1 MSLETTL
8 DQAHPTL
15 SPAALERVR
24 RSGRTEIV
32 AVDDVLV
39 GQGDP
44 MDKFVVVLE
53 GEITV
58 EQMTR
63 TGLQMVATHGP
74 GQFFGDV
81 HSLSGRPSLVRGRV
95 SKRGLVHTVGRSDLQ
110 ALMHDDSELGEVF
123 MRAFILR
130 RLELLATSVGDVV
143 VIGSHNSRGTLR
155 VRDFLTRNGYPHSF
169 LDLEADPDTQA
180 MLDRFEVSTA
190 DIPVLVYRGDTILR
204 NPSDDEV
211 ATTLGFNLS
220 VNQEEIRDVIIVG
233 AGPAGLSAAVYAASE
248 GLSALLLE
256 TKAPGGQAGSSSRI
270 ENYLGFP
277 NGIAG
282 VELAGRAFDQ
292 AQKFGAEFLI
302 ARSAVRLSCNTYP
315 LQVSLS
321 GGSPVRARTMVIA
334 TGAKYRK
341 LSLPNLERFEGVG
354 IYYGASTIEAQMCC
368 AEDVVVVGGGNSAGQ
383 AAVFLANTAKQV
395 HIVIRGASLSASM
408 SRYLIRRIEDTKNIS
423 VHPFTEV
430 TELFGDQHLE
440 QIALR
445 NSKTG
450 LQDLRPFRHVYLMT
464 GACPNTEWLTDCIAL
479 DEKGFILTGPNLTL
493 EHLEHF
499 GWPLKRRP
507 YLLETSTP
515 GVFAAG
521 DVRAGSVKRV
531 ASGVGEGSLSISFLH
546 QVLASE

>member
-1 MSLETTL
+1 MSNDTTSE
-8 DQAHPTL
+8 QAHPTL
-15 SPAALERVR
+15 NSAALQRLK
-24 RSGRTEIV
+24 RSGETKIV
-32 AVDDVLV
+32 AVDEVLV
-39 GQGDP
+39 AQGDP
-44 MDKFVVVLE
+44 MDKFIVVLE

-63 TGLQMVATHGP
+63 TGPHTIARHGP

-81 HSLSGRPSLVRGRV
+81 HSLSGRPSLVEGRV
-95 SKRGLVHTVGRSDLQ
+95 SRSGRVHIVGRSDLQ

-143 VIGSHNSRGTLR
+143 VIGSHNSQGTLR
-155 VRDFLTRNGYPHSF
+155 TRDFLTRNGYPHSF
-169 LDLEADPDTQA
+169 LDLETDLDTQA
-180 MLDRFEVSTA
+180 MLDRSDVSVA
-190 DIPVLVYRGDTILR
+190 DIPVLVYRGETILR

-220 VNQEEIRDVIIVG
+220 VNQEAIRDVIIVG

-302 ARSAVRLSCNTYP
+302 ARSAARLSCNTYP
-315 LQVSLS
+315 LQVTLS
-321 GGSPVRARTMVIA
+321 GGSPVKARTMVIA
-334 TGAKYRK
+334 SGAKYRK

-354 IYYGASTIEAQMCC
+354 IYYGASTLEAQMCC

-395 HIVIRGASLSASM
+395 HVVIRGASLSASM
-408 SRYLIRRIEDTKNIS
+408 SRYLVRRIEDTRNIS
-423 VHPFTEV
+423 VHPFTEI
-430 TELFGDQHLE
+430 TELFGDLHLE
-440 QIALR
+440 KISLR
-445 NSKTG
+445 NNKTG
-450 LQDLRPFRHVYLMT
+450 KQDIQSLRHVYLMT
-464 GACPNTEWLTDCIAL
+464 GACPNTEWLGNCIAL
-479 DEKGFILTGPNLTL
+479 DEKGFILTGPNLTDDL
-493 EHLEHF
+493 LEHF
-499 GWPLKRRP
+499 AWPLKRRP

-531 ASGVGEGSLSISFLH
+531 ASGVGEGSLSISFVH